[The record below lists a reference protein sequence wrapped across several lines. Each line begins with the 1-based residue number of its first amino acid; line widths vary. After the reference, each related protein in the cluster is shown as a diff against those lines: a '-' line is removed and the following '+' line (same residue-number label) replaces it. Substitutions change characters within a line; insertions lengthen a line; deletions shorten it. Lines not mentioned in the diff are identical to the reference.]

1 MSCRFDTTQR
11 SVDNNRAKFKC
22 LKTKTKKITRSTK
35 WDFKTVKNHALLSA
49 LNTVSM
55 FDECTETTPYSI
67 VNINQI
73 SKIPLWMRLCLAL
86 VFFYT
91 YLHAWARKKY
101 IRLNP
106 SVAKT
111 YFSLEWCLNYH
122 NHYFLIKTCL
132 SCSFWSCCTFTPVSV
147 RQTSHFQH
155 RQCKTPPKVNSIRDV
170 IWLKLERFPW
180 LKKNSFSPPITGDK
194 VLHVNVT
201 MHNSWGYVMP

>member
-1 MSCRFDTTQR
+1 MLENKNKKNHQVYQVRLQNCEKSCASFR
-11 SVDNNRAKFKC
+11 SQHCEHV
-22 LKTKTKKITRSTK
+22 
-35 WDFKTVKNHALLSA
+35 WWMYWNHALFNCQYQSNIKDTIMDATLS
-49 LNTVSM
+49 S
-55 FDECTETTPYSI
+55 FS
-67 VNINQI
+67 
-73 SKIPLWMRLCLAL
+73 
-86 VFFYT
+86 FFYT

-111 YFSLEWCLNYH
+111 YFSLEWCLNCH

-155 RQCKTPPKVNSIRDV
+155 RQCKTPPKVNSIRDA